1 MKILWRWKICIVVKN
16 LMQAFQAFQFLQA
29 TPAEQ
34 QAVALTALFRMAG
47 PQYLNINADQVEVI
61 LSAFNNPQILDAN
74 GIPNEDLLD
83 DIFQQFNAAATPVAP
98 LRIVCKHCEKM
109 NKVVL
114 NG

>member
-1 MKILWRWKICIVVKN
+1 
-16 LMQAFQAFQFLQA
+16 MQAFQAFQFLQA

-34 QAVALTALFRMAG
+34 QAAAMTALFRMAG
-47 PQYLNINADQVEVI
+47 PQYLNINANQVEVI

-74 GIPNEDLLD
+74 GVPNEEMLN
-83 DIFQQFNAAATPVAP
+83 DIFQQFNAVATPAAP
-98 LRIVCKHCEKM
+98 LRIVCKQCNTM